1 MPPRKQMTFEDRLR
15 RLQQIVLLLE
25 NGSDGKDDELSLEQS
40 VALYKEGVA
49 LSRACREQ
57 LEKVRNEVR
66 LVSEDGGLEPFPVR
80 DDTRRSEDE
89 DGGNETDGED
99 DA

>member
-1 MPPRKQMTFEDRLR
+1 MPPKKQMTFEDRLR

-66 LVSEDGGLEPFPVR
+66 LVAEDGGLEPFPFR
-80 DDTRRSEDE
+80 DDARRDE
-89 DGGNETDGED
+89 DDGENETTGEE

>member
-1 MPPRKQMTFEDRLR
+1 MPPKKQMTFEDRLR

-66 LVSEDGGLEPFPVR
+66 LVAEDGGLEPFPFR
-80 DDTRRSEDE
+80 DD
-89 DGGNETDGED
+89 
-99 DA
+99 A

>member
-1 MPPRKQMTFEDRLR
+1 MPPKKQMTFEDRLR

-40 VALYKEGVA
+40 VAL
-49 LSRACREQ
+49 SRACREQ

-66 LVSEDGGLEPFPVR
+66 LVAEDGGLEPFPFR
-80 DDTRRSEDE
+80 DDARRDE
-89 DGGNETDGED
+89 DDGENETNGEE

>member
-1 MPPRKQMTFEDRLR
+1 MPPKKQMTFEDRLR

-25 NGSDGKDDELSLEQS
+25 NGDDELSLEQS
-40 VALYKEGVA
+40 VTLYKEGVA

-66 LVSEDGGLEPFPVR
+66 LVAEDGGLEPFPFR
-80 DDTRRSEDE
+80 DDARRDE
-89 DGGNETDGED
+89 DDGENETNGEE